1 MTSTHQLSQTVRI
14 PWASAEPLFGFWLDI
29 VYNEPWLVNLFK
41 WLLLFRS
48 PLLSLLSVPSPSP
61 PRSPILPRGWHLSA
75 GVSARGGAAS
85 PQSPSSSLFYL
96 TRNSAANQYISWA
109 LQACPV
115 PFCSNAPQ
123 MWRGG
128 VGALESPRCQG
139 LLKPPTTTG
148 LQPVI
153 LSTGEVNKAA
163 WASSAWITDSEWC
176 LFVSADPVLRL
187 HPGKPRQLATEW
199 AEIGFSS

>member
-1 MTSTHQLSQTVRI
+1 MTSAISVASAQPSIRPVPVPAALTHPPTWVTFVSGCLSQRWGGFSTVT
-14 PWASAEPLFGFWLDI
+14 E
-29 VYNEPWLVNLFK
+29 FK
-41 WLLLFRS
+41 FI
-48 PLLSLLSVPSPSP
+48 LSDTKL
-61 PRSPILPRGWHLSA
+61 
-75 GVSARGGAAS
+75 
-85 PQSPSSSLFYL
+85 Y
-96 TRNSAANQYISWA
+96 AANQYISWA

-176 LFVSADPVLRL
+176 LFVSAHPVFRL